1 MSFFKKN
8 IFVNPLYLLYI
19 FNLIILFGIVFGFLP
34 REVILGSAFL
44 IFFYLFLMK
53 IEDGILF
60 FLASLPFF
68 VALPVS
74 RGFDSLNIWRIAIL
88 ILFYRFLLAQ
98 FPFISLSKPD
108 FFKNLLQKAWSRLK
122 KNKLELW
129 TLLYFLLVTLSIFV
143 ATDKIVALKRF
154 FYIFQM
160 ILIYPLAL
168 HLARDKKLF
177 KKGIKY
183 LFASSFLVFLIGL
196 CQLIFAYFTS
206 LGHFWGW
213 WTWHVSLTFYGNNLA
228 NIVARANTWFS
239 YYEGRSPTLRVFSTF
254 TDSHSFALYL
264 VLASP
269 LLLWLIA
276 IRFLK
281 SKKIDAVLIFQG
293 IVFLLIQFSIALS
306 GTRGIW
312 ISVGIPLIV
321 ATYLVLKNRRNN
333 IFKFALSSLL
343 IFILALLLSSLFLS
357 VPQFN
362 GQDKTDSALT
372 LKRLRSIIDLT
383 ETSNQGRLFIWKE
396 SIKSI
401 AKHPFLGV
409 GIGNFPVIL
418 EQDVLLQKAGST
430 AHNIYLNSAVEMGI
444 LGMILIIMIF
454 YEILKKCWAGLKKP
468 QNDSLSI
475 LKIFLGF
482 YFLWVFTYCLFDV
495 ALFDA
500 RVMMFFV
507 AEVTILFS
515 LTRINSFNN
524 SYKFA

>member
-1 MSFFKKN
+1 MNLLKLFKKP
-8 IFVNPLYLLYI
+8 IYIKPLYLLYI
-19 FNLIILFGIVFGFLP
+19 FNLIILFGIVFNFLP

-53 IEDGILF
+53 LEDGILF
-60 FLASLPFF
+60 FLSSIPFF

-74 RGFDSLNIWRIAIL
+74 RGFDSLNIWRVAIL
-88 ILFYRFLLAQ
+88 ILFFRFLLIQ
-98 FPFISLSKPD
+98 FPLRLLSNPD
-108 FFKNLLQKAWSRLK
+108 FFKKLPQKAWIRLK
-122 KNKLELW
+122 KNKIELW
-129 TLLYFLLVTLSIFV
+129 TTLYFLLALLSIFV
-143 ATDKIVALKRF
+143 ATDKIIALKRI

-160 ILIYPLAL
+160 ILVYPLTL
-168 HLARDKKLF
+168 YLVKNKDLF
-177 KKGIKY
+177 KKSVRY
-183 LFASSFLVFLIGL
+183 LFASSFFVFLIGV

-213 WTWHVSLTFYGNNLA
+213 WTWRVSSTFYGNNLA

-239 YYEGRSPTLRVFSTF
+239 YYQGRSPTLRIFSTF

-276 IRFLK
+276 KHFLK
-281 SKKIDAVLIFQG
+281 IKKIDVILILQSLIF
-293 IVFLLIQFSIALS
+293 LLMQFSISLS

-312 ISVGIPLIV
+312 ISVGAPLVV
-321 ATYLVLKNRRNN
+321 ALYFILKKKQNNLLKFVLG
-333 IFKFALSSLL
+333 SLL
-343 IFILALLLSSLFLS
+343 IFILTLLLSSFLLAI
-357 VPQFN
+357 PQFN
-362 GQDKTDSALT
+362 GQDKGDNALT
-372 LKRLRSIIDLT
+372 FKRIRSIIDFQ
-383 ETSNQGRLFIWKE
+383 EISNQGRLFIWKE
-396 SIKSI
+396 SLKSI

-430 AHNIYLNSAVEMGI
+430 AHNIYLNSGVEMGI

-454 YEILKKCWAGLKKP
+454 YEILKKCWMFIKE
-468 QNDSLSI
+468 QNKNSFNI
-475 LKIFLGF
+475 LGALLGF
-482 YFLWVFTYCLFDV
+482 YFLWIFVYSLFDV

-507 AEVTILFS
+507 AEVALITTISALNKKQ
-515 LTRINSFNN
+515 LI
-524 SYKFA
+524 